1 MRTWLLICSILSMG
15 TLSWSQASYKVSGVI
30 LDESR
35 EPLYGAHILLSP
47 GDEVASTNESGHFEF
62 EKINGGL
69 YSIRISYVGYTSK
82 NLEVEVNRDVHIE
95 LELVPGQVLTDEI
108 VVQAL
113 RANVN
118 TGTTYENI
126 DKQRI
131 EKRNTGQELPF
142 LLQMTPSVVVTSDAG
157 QGVGHTG
164 IRIRGSDATRI
175 NATINGIP
183 YNDAESQGT
192 FWLNMPDF
200 ASSVESIQVQRGVG
214 TSTNGGGAFGASLN
228 INTNS
233 LTKDPYI
240 NLNNSAGSFG
250 TFKNT
255 IRLGTGLMKDQFV
268 LDARLS
274 RIKSDGY
281 IDRAFS
287 DLKSLYV
294 SGGWYMENKI
304 LRFNLISGNQKS
316 YQSWNGIPENILETN
331 RTYNEFTY
339 PDQTDN
345 YTQTH
350 FQVHWSQQLKKD
362 WNWSLSLNY
371 TPGKGYYEEYKEN
384 QSFEDYGMKP
394 LNIVDTVIQT
404 TDLVRQ
410 RWLDNQFYGL
420 TAHTHWDASN
430 QLGFTLGGAF
440 FQYTGDHFGE
450 ITWARYAS
458 DSNAD
463 KHYYFN
469 DALKNDGNAYLKTT
483 WKTGSSSVFIDLQ
496 TRYVYYSFLGLDR
509 NGKSV
514 QQDDHLTFFNP
525 KIGYTHFINNRSQ
538 FYASVAKASREP
550 NRSDYKESTP
560 ESRPVAEELYNLE
573 TGYRLNGTKHQFTG
587 NVYYMYYYNQLVL
600 TGQINDV
607 GNYVRSNDVGNY
619 VRSNVKKSYRLGVE
633 LSDTYAFSTRW
644 NVGGTLAWSMNKIP
658 EYNEYLDI
666 YNPDFIYQGQE
677 KVVHKNTDIAFS
689 PSLIGGISLAYS
701 PIDFLAFT
709 WESKYVS
716 RQYLDNT
723 SSKERSIDPFSF
735 SNVRVALNK
744 KLFSLENVIL
754 ALDFKNVFDA
764 MYESN
769 GYTFGYIYDGNRS
782 DFNYYYPQAGF
793 HFMVS
798 LNIDF

>member
-1 MRTWLLICSILSMG
+1 MRTLLLICYILAIG
-15 TLSWSQASYKVSGVI
+15 TISWSQTTYRVSGFI
-30 LDESR
+30 LDETGK
-35 EPLYGAHILLSP
+35 PLYGAHLLLSP
-47 GDEVASTNESGHFEF
+47 GDEVASTNESGEFEF
-62 EKINGGL
+62 KDIKRGQ
-69 YSIRISYVGYTSK
+69 YSIRASYIGYTS
-82 NLEVEVNRDVHIE
+82 EDREVNVNGDVQIQFE
-95 LELVPGQVLTDEI
+95 MTPGQVLTDEI

-131 EKRNTGQELPF
+131 EKRNTGKELPF

-233 LTKDPYI
+233 LTKEPYI
-240 NLNNSAGSFG
+240 NLNNGFGSFG

-255 IRLGTGLMKDQFV
+255 IRLGTGLIRDQFV

-287 DLKSLYV
+287 DLKSLYI
-294 SGGWYMENKI
+294 SGGLYMNNKI

-316 YQSWNGIPENILETN
+316 YQSWNGIPEDILKTN

-350 FQVHWSQQLKKD
+350 FQVHWSQQLKQD

-371 TPGKGYYEEYKEN
+371 TPGKGYYEEYKRN
-384 QSFEDYGMKP
+384 QSFDDYGMKP
-394 LNIVDTVIQT
+394 LSLGDTVIQT

-420 TAHTHWDASN
+420 TTHTHWDASN

-450 ITWARYAS
+450 IIWARYAS
-458 DSNAD
+458 DSDAN

-514 QQDDHLTFFNP
+514 QQDDQLTFFNP
-525 KIGYTHFINNRSQ
+525 KIGYTHFINSRSQ
-538 FYASVAKASREP
+538 LYASVAKASREP

-560 ESRPVAEELYNLE
+560 DSRPAAEELYNLE
-573 TGYRLNGTKHQFTG
+573 TGYRLNGVKNQFTG
-587 NVYYMYYYNQLVL
+587 NIYYMYYYNQLVL

-607 GNYVRSNDVGNY
+607 GNYVRSN
-619 VRSNVKKSYRLGVE
+619 VKNSYRLGVE
-633 LSDTYAFSTRW
+633 LTDSYAFTSRW

-658 EYNEYLDI
+658 EYSEYLDM
-666 YNPDFIYQGQE
+666 YDSEFIYQGQE
-677 KVVHKNTDIAFS
+677 KIVYKNTDIAFS
-689 PSLIGGISLAYS
+689 PSLIGGVSLAYS
-701 PIDFLAFT
+701 PTDFLDFS
-709 WESKYVS
+709 WESKYIS

-723 SSKERSIDPFSF
+723 STMARSIDPFSV
-735 SNVRVALNK
+735 SNVRVAFNK
-744 KLFSLENVIL
+744 KLFSLKNVVL
-754 ALDFKNVFDA
+754 ALDFKNVFNA

-769 GYTFGYIYDGNRS
+769 GYTFGYIQDGNRS

-798 LNIDF
+798 LNVDF